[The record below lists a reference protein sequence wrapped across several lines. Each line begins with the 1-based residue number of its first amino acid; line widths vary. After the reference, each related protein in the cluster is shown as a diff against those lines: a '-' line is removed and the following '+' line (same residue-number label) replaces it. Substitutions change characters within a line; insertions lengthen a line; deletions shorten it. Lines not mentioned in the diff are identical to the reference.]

1 MTTSTVGLFA
11 GLLLGIAAAAGGFS
25 AFLLALVLGVL
36 GYVVGGQYDG
46 EFDLSALWGGRR
58 RD

>member
-46 EFDLSALWGGRR
+46 EFDLSALWAGRR

>member
-36 GYVVGGQYDG
+36 GYVVGGQYDC
-46 EFDLSALWGGRR
+46 EFDLSALWAGRR